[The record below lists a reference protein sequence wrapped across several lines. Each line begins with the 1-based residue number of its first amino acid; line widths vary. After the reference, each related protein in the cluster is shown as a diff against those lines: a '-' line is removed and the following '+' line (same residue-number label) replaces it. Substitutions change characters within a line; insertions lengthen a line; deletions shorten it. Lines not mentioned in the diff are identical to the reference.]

1 MATPCAD
8 TREFSRARGG
18 GIGGQASMEAER
30 GEAKDV
36 EVFVFWT
43 LWGRSSYGASFLVSL
58 FPNFSL
64 ILSSRNT

>member
-30 GEAKDV
+30 GGERRGGFRFFGPSGGEAAM
-36 EVFVFWT
+36 
-43 LWGRSSYGASFLVSL
+43 ASLLSSL